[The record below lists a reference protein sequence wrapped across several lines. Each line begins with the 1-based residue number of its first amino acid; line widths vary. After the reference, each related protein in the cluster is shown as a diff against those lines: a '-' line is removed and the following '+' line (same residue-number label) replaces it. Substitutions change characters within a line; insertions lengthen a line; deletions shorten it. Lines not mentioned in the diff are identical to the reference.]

1 MNKKETL
8 LTNSELIERGQRA
21 SVLLNS
27 DSYVQCVQ
35 DMYDCLHLGF
45 DGLHTDDS
53 DCAMSIVRQLRSL
66 RTLNSKFESWSQESK
81 RLSELEND

>member
-1 MNKKETL
+1 
-8 LTNSELIERGQRA
+8 
-21 SVLLNS
+21 
-27 DSYVQCVQ
+27 
-35 DMYDCLHLGF
+35 MYDCLHLGF

-66 RTLNSKFESWSQESK
+66 RTLNSKFETWSQESK

>member
-1 MNKKETL
+1 MNKKETS
-8 LTNSELIERGQRA
+8 LTNNELIERGQRA

-27 DSYVQCVQ
+27 ASYIQCVQ

-45 DGLHTDDS
+45 DGLHTDDANS
-53 DCAMSIVRQLRSL
+53 AMSIVRQLRSL
-66 RTLNSKFESWSQESK
+66 RTLNSKFETWSQESK